1 MSQQLPLFS
10 DLAQPA
16 PVVKSRPAP
25 AAPASTML
33 RQAVAEY
40 LPSVTNLPPAERP
53 RARLEHCGSGALST
67 AELLA
72 VLLGTPHQIHDAERL
87 LATLDGLPGIAM
99 ANWTEL
105 CEQPGIGPTCTARIK
120 AALELGRRLLVTAPI
135 DRPTVR
141 SPADAANMLMPEMG
155 LLDQEELRVVLLDT
169 RNRVMA
175 IRTVYR
181 GSLNSAS
188 VRVGEVFKDAIRM
201 NAAAILV
208 CHNHPSQDASP
219 SPEDVQVTR
228 LIVEAGA
235 LLACDVVDHIIVTR
249 QRFVSLRER
258 GLGFK

>member
-1 MSQQLPLFS
+1 MSQQLSLFA
-10 DLAQPA
+10 DLSQPVSVTKGKSPQAKPA
-16 PVVKSRPAP
+16 PS
-25 AAPASTML
+25 ML

-40 LPSVTNLPPAERP
+40 LPTVNDLPAAERP
-53 RARLEHCGSGALST
+53 RARLEHYGSGALAT

-72 VLLGTPHQIHDAERL
+72 VLLGTPQQVHDAERL
-87 LATLDGLPGIAM
+87 LANLEGLPGIAQ

-105 CEQPGIGPTCTARIK
+105 CDQPGIGPTCTARIK
-120 AALELGRRLLVTAPI
+120 AALELGRRLLVAAPS
-135 DRPTVR
+135 DKPMVR

-169 RNRVMA
+169 RNRVIA
-175 IRTVYR
+175 IPTVYR
-181 GSLNSAS
+181 GSLNSAA

-208 CHNHPSQDASP
+208 CHNHPSQDPSP
-219 SPEDVQVTR
+219 SPDDVQVTR
-228 LIVEAGA
+228 MIVEAGS
-235 LLACDVVDHIIVTR
+235 LLNIDVLDHIIVTR